1 MVSGGDQKLEVIR
14 KLLAKAEKAATA
26 EEASAYNAKA
36 AQLMARHG
44 VDEAMLA
51 ATGAKQDALGER
63 RIPLTDPY
71 SQEKAQLVGLIGRA
85 LGCRAVR
92 HPGYGRGQILAV
104 TIFGYESDLQR
115 TEVLFTSL
123 LLQATRE
130 VVRQRPPAWTG
141 ESTAAFRRTWLT
153 GFATE
158 IYRRLTAAERA
169 AADQHDAAPSMR
181 GPSAALV
188 LADRRSLVEK
198 AFEERFTNLQ
208 KGRKRRLS
216 GSGYGAGIAAGRRA
230 DVGGQRLGG
239 ARGQFGSSPE

>member
-1 MVSGGDQKLEVIR
+1 MGDGDQKLEVIR
-14 KLLAKAEKAATA
+14 KLLAKAEKAATP

-36 AQLMARHG
+36 AQMMARHG

-51 ATGAKQDALGER
+51 ATGVKQDALGER
-63 RIPLTDPY
+63 RIAVDDPY
-71 SQEKAQLVGLIGRA
+71 SQEKAQLAGLIGRA

-92 HPGYGRGQILAV
+92 HPGYGRGQIIAI

-123 LLQATRE
+123 LLQATRQ
-130 VVRQRPPAWTG
+130 VVHQRPPAWTG

-153 GFATE
+153 GFGTE
-158 IYRRLTAAERA
+158 IYRRLTLAERA
-169 AADQHDAAPSMR
+169 ATEQHDAASVTR

-188 LADRRSLVEK
+188 LADRRTVVKK
-198 AFEERFTNLQ
+198 AFEERFANLQ
-208 KGRKRRLS
+208 KGRNRRLS

-230 DVGGQRLGG
+230 DVGGPRLGG
-239 ARGQFGSSPE
+239 ARGQLGASSD

>member
-1 MVSGGDQKLEVIR
+1 MGGGDQKLEVIR

-36 AQLMARHG
+36 AQMMASHG

-51 ATGAKQDALGER
+51 ATGVKQDALGER
-63 RIPLTDPY
+63 RIALADPY
-71 SQEKAQLVGLIGRA
+71 SQKKELAGLIGRA

-123 LLQATRE
+123 LLQATRQ
-130 VVRQRPPAWTG
+130 VVHQRPPAWTG

-169 AADQHDAAPSMR
+169 ATDQHDAAEVTR

-188 LADRRSLVEK
+188 LADRRTVVKK

-208 KGRKRRLS
+208 KDRNRRLS
-216 GSGYGAGIAAGRRA
+216 GSGFGAGVAAGRRA
-230 DVGGQRLGG
+230 DVGAPRLGG
-239 ARGQFGSSPE
+239 ARGQLGASSD

>member
-14 KLLAKAEKAATA
+14 KLLAKAEKAATP

-36 AQLMARHG
+36 AQMMARHG

-51 ATGAKQDALGER
+51 ATGVKQDALGER

-71 SQEKAQLVGLIGRA
+71 SQEKAQLAGLIGHA

-92 HPGYGRGQILAV
+92 HPGYGRGQIIAV
-104 TIFGYESDLQR
+104 TIFGYESNLQR

-123 LLQATRE
+123 LLQATRD
-130 VVRQRPPAWTG
+130 VVHQRPPAWAR
-141 ESTAAFRRTWLT
+141 ESTAAFRRTWLS
-153 GFATE
+153 GFASE

-169 AADQHDAAPSMR
+169 AADQHDAAAATA

-188 LADRRSLVEK
+188 LADRRSVVER
-198 AFEERFTNLQ
+198 AFEERFTDLQ

-230 DVGGQRLGG
+230 DVGGPRLRG
-239 ARGQFGSSPE
+239 ARGQLGASSD

>member
-14 KLLAKAEKAATA
+14 KLLAKAEKAATP

-36 AQLMARHG
+36 AQMMARHG

-51 ATGAKQDALGER
+51 TGVKQDALGER
-63 RIPLTDPY
+63 RIALADPY
-71 SQEKAQLVGLIGRA
+71 SQEKAQLAGLIGRA

-92 HPGYGRGQILAV
+92 HPGYGRGQIIAV

-123 LLQATRE
+123 LLQATRD
-130 VVRQRPPAWTG
+130 VVHQRPSAWAG

-153 GFATE
+153 GFAAE

-169 AADQHDAAPSMR
+169 AADQHDAAAPAG

-188 LADRRSLVEK
+188 LADRRSVVKK

-208 KGRKRRLS
+208 KGRNRRLS
-216 GSGYGAGIAAGRRA
+216 GSGYGAGVAAGRRA
-230 DVGGQRLGG
+230 DVGGPRLGG
-239 ARGQFGSSPE
+239 ARGQLGASSG